1 MAYRLLADLVVI
13 LHGVFVLFVVLG
25 GLLVLRRRCWAW
37 LHVPAFL
44 WAAWIEFTGGI
55 CPLTPL
61 ENQLRA
67 WGGLTIYRGDF
78 LDRYLMPLLYPSDL
92 TRELQIVLGFFV
104 LLLNAGI
111 YAWFW
116 HVSRRGEKR

>member
-1 MAYRLLADLVVI
+1 MAYPLLADLVVI
-13 LHGVFVLFVVLG
+13 LHGVFVLFAVLG
-25 GLLVLRRRCWAW
+25 GVLIFRRRCWAW

-44 WAAWIEFTGGI
+44 WAAWIEFSGGI

-61 ENQLRA
+61 ENWLRA
-67 WGGLTIYRGDF
+67 RGGLTVYRGDF
-78 LDRYLMPLLYPSDL
+78 LDRYLMPLLYPNDL
-92 TRELQIVLGFFV
+92 TRELQIGLGLFV

-116 HVSRRGEKR
+116 RGSRRGEKT